1 MNTCASV
8 HVSSIPG
15 KRILRI
21 LREFEDCCEVRPK
34 PKMPAGN
41 PLRSA
46 RICLEPKDAAAQIK
60 LILVFGRA
68 ALEVWHN
75 PALKVFPMPCGL
87 HDPGFAQNAKMFGGI
102 VLGCLQP
109 FRQFGHRQWTGQQ
122 FLNDPPPGLVRQGL
136 EKRCATSRI
145 RLRHTLRDFEI
156 QVGPHLG
163 TGVAALFSGHLVQFS
178 GQRTGAVKR

>member
-8 HVSSIPG
+8 HVSSNPG
-15 KRILRI
+15 KRI
-21 LREFEDCCEVRPK
+21 LREFEDCCGDRPRPRK
-34 PKMPAGN
+34 PAGN

-46 RICLEPKDAAAQIK
+46 GICLESKDAAAQIK
-60 LILVFGRA
+60 LIFVFGRA

-75 PALKVFPMPCGL
+75 PALKVFPMPRGL
-87 HDPGFAQNAKMFGGI
+87 HDPSFAKNAKMFGGI
-102 VLGCLQP
+102 VLGHLQP

-136 EKRCATSRI
+136 EKRCAAFRI

-156 QVGPHLG
+156 KVGPHLG
-163 TGVAALFSGHLVQFS
+163 TGVAAHFSGHLVQFS
-178 GQRTGAVKR
+178 EQRTGQ

>member
-8 HVSSIPG
+8 HVSSNPG
-15 KRILRI
+15 KRI
-21 LREFEDCCEVRPK
+21 LREFEDCCGDRPRPRK
-34 PKMPAGN
+34 PAGN

-46 RICLEPKDAAAQIK
+46 GICLESKDAAAQIK
-60 LILVFGRA
+60 LIFVFGRA

-75 PALKVFPMPCGL
+75 PALKVFPMPRGL
-87 HDPGFAQNAKMFGGI
+87 HDPSFAKNAKMFGGI
-102 VLGCLQP
+102 VLGLLQP

-122 FLNDPPPGLVRQGL
+122 FLNEPPPSLVRQGL

-178 GQRTGAVKR
+178 DQCTGQ

>member
-8 HVSSIPG
+8 HVSSNPG
-15 KRILRI
+15 KRI
-21 LREFEDCCEVRPK
+21 LREFEDCCGDRPRPRK
-34 PKMPAGN
+34 PAGN

-46 RICLEPKDAAAQIK
+46 GICLESKDAAAQIK
-60 LILVFGRA
+60 LIFVFGRA

-122 FLNDPPPGLVRQGL
+122 FLNEPPPSLVRQGL
-136 EKRCATSRI
+136 EKRRAGFRI

-156 QVGPHLG
+156 KVGPHLG
-163 TGVAALFSGHLVQFS
+163 TGVAAHFSGHLVQFS
-178 GQRTGAVKR
+178 EQRRGQ

>member
-8 HVSSIPG
+8 HVSSNPG
-15 KRILRI
+15 KRI
-21 LREFEDCCEVRPK
+21 LREFEDCCGDRPRPRK
-34 PKMPAGN
+34 PAGN

-46 RICLEPKDAAAQIK
+46 GICLESKDAAAQIK
-60 LILVFGRA
+60 LIFVFGRA

-75 PALKVFPMPCGL
+75 PALKVFPMPRGL
-87 HDPGFAQNAKMFGGI
+87 HDPSFAKNAKMFGGI
-102 VLGCLQP
+102 VLGHLQP

-122 FLNDPPPGLVRQGL
+122 FLNEPPPSLVRQGL
-136 EKRCATSRI
+136 EKRRAGFRI

-156 QVGPHLG
+156 KVGPHLG

-178 GQRTGAVKR
+178 DQCTGQ

>member
-8 HVSSIPG
+8 HVSSNPG
-15 KRILRI
+15 KRI
-21 LREFEDCCEVRPK
+21 LREFEDCCGDRPRPRK
-34 PKMPAGN
+34 PAGN

-46 RICLEPKDAAAQIK
+46 GICLESKDAAAQIK
-60 LILVFGRA
+60 LIFVFGRA

-75 PALKVFPMPCGL
+75 PALKVFPMPRGL
-87 HDPGFAQNAKMFGGI
+87 HDPSFAKNAKMFGGI

-122 FLNDPPPGLVRQGL
+122 FLNEPPPSLVRQGL
-136 EKRCATSRI
+136 EKRRAGFRI

-156 QVGPHLG
+156 KVGPHLG
-163 TGVAALFSGHLVQFS
+163 TGVAALISGHLVQFS
-178 GQRTGAVKR
+178 DQCTGQ

>member
-136 EKRCATSRI
+136 EKRRAGFRI

-156 QVGPHLG
+156 KVGPHLG
-163 TGVAALFSGHLVQFS
+163 TGVAALISGHLVQFS
-178 GQRTGAVKR
+178 DQCTGQ